1 MGGRTGTQ
9 LFLLLLLFMQYLVIA
24 LTANDAS
31 NEDFKGLLFLQDEL
45 KNTPNW
51 KGSADPCDNWEGIR
65 CTNSRVTSLIL
76 TSMYLMGQLSS
87 EISQLSEL
95 QTLNNWLNGTLD
107 VGTAYSNQLQL
118 IDLQNNSIENFTG
131 SARWDPNNGS
141 GGVPQLK
148 GARCFYFDELKKYTN
163 KFSEETSI
171 GSGGCGKVYPGTLP
185 TGQLIAIKRAQKASM
200 QGGLEFKT
208 EIELL
213 SRVHHKNLV
222 SLDNLSSTSTTIKM
236 AFRKSGYRLDW
247 MRRLKITLGTARG
260 LAYLHELANP
270 PIIHRDIKSTNILL
284 DEHLNAKVSDF
295 GLSKPMGEGEKGH
308 ANTQVKGTMGYMD
321 LSIT

>member
-9 LFLLLLLFMQYLVIA
+9 LFLLLLLFMQYLFIA

-31 NEDFKGLLFLQDEL
+31 NEDFKGLLSLQDEL

-51 KGSADPCDNWEGIR
+51 KGSADPCDNWEGI
-65 CTNSRVTSLIL
+65 SGDRVLR
-76 TSMYLMGQLSS
+76 
-87 EISQLSEL
+87 
-95 QTLNNWLNGTLD
+95 NNWLNGTLD

-131 SARWDPNNGS
+131 SGIRYN
-141 GGVPQLK
+141 
-148 GARCFYFDELKKYTN
+148 KK
-163 KFSEETSI
+163 
-171 GSGGCGKVYPGTLP
+171 L
-185 TGQLIAIKRAQKASM
+185 M
-200 QGGLEFKT
+200 
-208 EIELL
+208 
-213 SRVHHKNLV
+213 VHHKNLI
-222 SLDNLSSTSTTIKM
+222 SLVVFCFDQGKLG
-236 AFRKSGYRLDW
+236 FRLDW
-247 MRRLKITLGTARG
+247 TRRLKITLGTARG

-308 ANTQVKGTMGYMD
+308 VSTQVKGTMGYMD
-321 LSIT
+321 LEYYMTQQLTEKSDVYNFGVVMLELITTRMPIERRKYIVRVVQTEIDRTKDLYNLQEILDPTIGLQTSLKGLEKFVYLAMRCFEESESNKSTMGDMVKEIEDIMQMVVVSF

>member
-131 SARWDPNNGS
+131 SGIRYNKKLILVDNPFCKNNNESYCMVPQLKNSTFSTPPNNCQPISCNLGQDSSPNSRWDPNNGS

-171 GSGGCGKVYPGTLP
+171 GSGGCGKV
-185 TGQLIAIKRAQKASM
+185 
-200 QGGLEFKT
+200 
-208 EIELL
+208 
-213 SRVHHKNLV
+213 
-222 SLDNLSSTSTTIKM
+222 
-236 AFRKSGYRLDW
+236 
-247 MRRLKITLGTARG
+247 
-260 LAYLHELANP
+260 
-270 PIIHRDIKSTNILL
+270 
-284 DEHLNAKVSDF
+284 
-295 GLSKPMGEGEKGH
+295 
-308 ANTQVKGTMGYMD
+308 
-321 LSIT
+321 